1 MLSESE
7 RDRLDDLQFMLGTE
21 AGNLA
26 LALEQLTDV
35 MTLVNL
41 HAVYCRVDKGPRAGQ
56 PPLDV
61 AELLQTLEKAKR
73 LVQETM
79 QQLRE
84 KR

>member
-7 RDRLDDLQFMLGTE
+7 RDRLDDLQFMLGPE

-35 MTLVNL
+35 MALVNL

-61 AELLQTLEKAKR
+61 AELLQTLENAKR

-79 QQLRE
+79 QHLQEQR
-84 KR
+84 

>member
-41 HAVYCRVDKGPRAGQ
+41 HVVYCRVDKGPRAGQ

-79 QQLRE
+79 QQLQDR
-84 KR
+84 R